1 MNSPIHSKKT
11 DRHEA
16 HVFPLGT
23 EQTQKIEL
31 LQLDDVHEQ
40 GGVIRDLSFGVQG
53 ISHTVGCAPVFLSHK
68 GVTDGTNTVATPAD
82 VGLLMRSGLTGR
94 NLFIA
99 GAVLAG
105 LALLLAVVTYFMP
118 RLLGGLAKYSGYA
131 SVALLLVAV
140 VLVALD
146 RKDQF

>member
-23 EQTQKIEL
+23 EQTQKVEL
-31 LQLDDVHEQ
+31 YQVDDVHRQ

-53 ISHTVGCAPVFLSHK
+53 IPHTVGCAPVFLNHK
-68 GVTDGTNTVATPAD
+68 GVTDGTTTVSTPAD
-82 VGLLMRSGLTGR
+82 AGLLSFGMRGR

-99 GAVLAG
+99 GVVLAG
-105 LALLLAVVTYFMP
+105 LSLLLAVVNYFMP
-118 RLLGGLAKYSGYA
+118 KLLGGLSRYAGYA
-131 SVALLLVAV
+131 SVVLLLVAV

-146 RKDQF
+146 RQDQF